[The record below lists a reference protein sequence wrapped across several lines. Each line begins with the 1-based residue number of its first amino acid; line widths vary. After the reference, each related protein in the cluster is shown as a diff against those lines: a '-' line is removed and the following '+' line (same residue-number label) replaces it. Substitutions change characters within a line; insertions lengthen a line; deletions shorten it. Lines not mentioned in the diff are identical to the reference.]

1 MTPEDQIFRSND
13 TASQE
18 RAVAAAGLETNKDL
32 NEMDSRI

>member
-18 RAVAAAGLETNKDL
+18 RAVAAAGLETKDL